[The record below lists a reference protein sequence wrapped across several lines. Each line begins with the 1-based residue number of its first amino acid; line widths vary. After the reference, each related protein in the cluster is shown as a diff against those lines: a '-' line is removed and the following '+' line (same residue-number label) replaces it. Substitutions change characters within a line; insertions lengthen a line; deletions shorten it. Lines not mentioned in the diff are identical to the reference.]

1 MKTRYPHLLAI
12 SLLCLLAPSI
22 HAQQPDDTPTAN
34 PARPTVSTPATLP
47 PSGYVQ
53 FETGFLA
60 AWNSPGVSSQ
70 SSFNEVVKLA
80 LNQRVEVLAS
90 LEPYARTRAN
100 FASSDDPGGV
110 ALGVQAV
117 VHHGEGPKPTFAVS
131 YFRQVYGGTAPDLD
145 IGSSENSAVL
155 LVSADIK
162 GFHYDT
168 NYLFNEV
175 VSGARR
181 AQFGQTLSISHP
193 LSEEF
198 GLSGEI
204 WHFTQPFLRSRAVG
218 NLWAL
223 NYNARKN
230 LVFDAGFQR
239 GLTSTSAHWEFF
251 IGFTYLLPHQI
262 PGLKDLRNKNSAHG

>member
-1 MKTRYPHLLAI
+1 MKTRHSHLLAI
-12 SLLCLLAPSI
+12 SLLCLVAPCVR
-22 HAQQPDDTPTAN
+22 AQQPDDTPEAN
-34 PARPTVSTPATLP
+34 PARPTISTPATLP
-47 PSGYVQ
+47 PPGYVQ
-53 FETGFLA
+53 FETGYLG

-70 SSFNEVVKLA
+70 SSFNEVAKLA
-80 LNQRVEVLAS
+80 LDQTVEVLAS

-100 FASSDDPGGV
+100 FASSSDPGGV
-110 ALGVQAV
+110 ALGVQAI
-117 VHHGEGPKPTFAVS
+117 VHHGEGPKPTVAFS

-155 LVSADIK
+155 LVSADVK

-168 NYLFNEV
+168 NYLFNEL

-181 AQFGQTLSISHP
+181 AQFGQTLSISHS
-193 LSEEF
+193 LHGKF
-198 GLSGEI
+198 GLTGEV
-204 WHFTQPFLRSRAVG
+204 WRFTQPFLSSNAVG

-230 LVFDAGFQR
+230 LVFDAGFQH

-251 IGFTYLLPHQI
+251 TGFTYLLPHKI
-262 PGLKDLRNKNSAHG
+262 PGLKG